1 MTFFRASTPS
11 CIKTVEIRAD
21 RQIEF
26 LFFSAEAPASPS
38 TRDAIQGMLS
48 MANPPS
54 SSSSSSSSSPLSISG
69 GLTEGLG
76 KVKGKGGRTVW
87 VTGGSKKTG
96 SAKKEPVI
104 ERPGKRPIKRPA
116 RHLSDEESPDEQET
130 LGTCFKDSDYGEQL
144 VKQRNSPLLV
154 VVLRIYSNF
163 VGFCPPPPPQKCT
176 HHWSLMRRTTP
187 TKQR

>member
-1 MTFFRASTPS
+1 MHNIHISFKTEIYLQVLTQSK
-11 CIKTVEIRAD
+11 IKTLNFD
-21 RQIEF
+21 LQLN
-26 LFFSAEAPASPS
+26 LFNSSFSAEAPASPS

-96 SAKKEPVI
+96 SAEKKPVI

-130 LGTCFKDSDYGEQL
+130 LGTCFKDSDYGEQFIKRHCL
-144 VKQRNSPLLV
+144 SLFVAMSFIN
-154 VVLRIYSNF
+154 SNF
-163 VGFCPPPPPQKCT
+163 FSSQSVPIPGV
-176 HHWSLMRRTTP
+176 
-187 TKQR
+187 

>member
-1 MTFFRASTPS
+1 MIAPLCSP
-11 CIKTVEIRAD
+11 
-21 RQIEF
+21 
-26 LFFSAEAPASPS
+26 FSEEAPASPS

-76 KVKGKGGRTVW
+76 KIKEKGRRLVW

-96 SAKKEPVI
+96 STEKKPI
-104 ERPGKRPIKRPA
+104 FERPGKRAIKRPA

-130 LGTCFKDSDYGEQL
+130 LGTCFKDSDYGEQVM
-144 VKQRNSPLLV
+144 VKVLMFIVPLHHV
-154 VVLRIYSNF
+154 IRSSCHSSFQIF
-163 VGFCPPPPPQKCT
+163 V
-176 HHWSLMRRTTP
+176 
-187 TKQR
+187 

>member
-1 MTFFRASTPS
+1 MYLQAWTLSLSRSGLT
-11 CIKTVEIRAD
+11 IK
-21 RQIEF
+21 
-26 LFFSAEAPASPS
+26 LNFSSSSEAPASPS

-144 VKQRNSPLLV
+144 LNQCNLSPSV
-154 VVLRIYSNF
+154 VTLSIYSNF
-163 VGFCPPPPPQKCT
+163 LFAFFPSAQCI
-176 HHWSLMRRTTP
+176 HH
-187 TKQR
+187 